1 MSIVQLSEAIAID
14 PTGRLD
20 ASFFEKR
27 FVDLRCQIKNWPR
40 LDDFAKSV
48 MCGPFGSNLL
58 NDNYVE
64 QGIPMIRPFN
74 LRGCRVDRGEVALL
88 EELFVAEA
96 GLKVFHPGVLMF
108 SRVGDIGAGVNNYP
122 RATISP
128 NIIAAELKGEIDPY
142 FVGVFANTKF
152 GRMQLEAGMK
162 VVAQP
167 TISTDAIRALKIPY
181 LRISFQGFVAEIF
194 KKAICAEDEANALLL
209 KAERGLLH
217 ALGLDTWTPA
227 EALSYVRSSSDAFA
241 AGRFDAEY
249 FHPAKAQALADLR
262 ASSNVCV
269 GDLFDSIRELWQP
282 AHATS
287 GSVRNYDLNDALE
300 PFLDPTKPP
309 IAPEEIASTKKQIAA
324 GDLVVSRLR
333 SYLREIAVVLPGDSV
348 PSVASTEFIVLRPK
362 KGSPLSVEA
371 LLIYLR
377 SRLPQIVF
385 KWSQDG
391 SNHPR
396 FDERELL
403 SMPLPKVLIS
413 HQATYLAA
421 VREMVAQR
429 QRAAQ
434 LLDVAKRAVEIAIE
448 DSEAAALAYLDA
460 LK

>member
-48 MCGPFGSNLL
+48 VCGPFGSNLL

-96 GLKVFHPGVLMF
+96 GLKVFHPGALMF
-108 SRVGDIGAGVNNYP
+108 SRVGDIGVGVNNYP
-122 RATISP
+122 IATISP

-152 GRMQLEAGMK
+152 GRMQLESGMK

-181 LRISFQGFVAEIF
+181 LRISFQSFVAEIF
-194 KKAICAEDEANALLL
+194 KKAICTEDEANALLL

-217 ALGLDTWTPA
+217 ALGLDTWTPP
-227 EALSYVRSSSDAFA
+227 EALSYVRSSSEAFA
-241 AGRFDAEY
+241 AGRLDSQY
-249 FHPAKAQALADLR
+249 FAPRVTELMKRLGCDGLR
-262 ASSNVCV
+262 LRDVA
-269 GDLFDSIRELWQP
+269 P
-282 AHATS
+282 
-287 GSVRNYDLNDALE
+287 VRHE
-300 PFLDPTKPP
+300 RFT
-309 IAPEEIASTKKQIAA
+309 PEEIGQFDYIEIGGLGANGTATAETLHQSEAPSRATQYVRA
-324 GDLVVSRLR
+324 GDVITSTVRPIRRLSALIGQEQDGHVCSSGFVVLEPQRISSEVLLT
-333 SYLREIAVVLPGDSV
+333 YLRLPLVCELMDLHTSATMYPAISEADVLALPIPAIDAKTQHAIQQSV
-348 PSVASTEFIVLRPK
+348 RDAAS
-362 KGSPLSVEA
+362 
-371 LLIYLR
+371 
-377 SRLPQIVF
+377 SRE
-385 KWSQDG
+385 KA
-391 SNHPR
+391 NR
-396 FDERELL
+396 
-403 SMPLPKVLIS
+403 
-413 HQATYLAA
+413 
-421 VREMVAQR
+421 
-429 QRAAQ
+429 
-434 LLDVAKRAVEIAIE
+434 LLDAAKRAVEIAIE